1 MTTQI
6 AVRLPD
12 DLVEFLDSAVAHGE
26 APSRAAIVAEAL
38 EQERRK
44 YAARADT
51 QILQE
56 QGTEDDLAD
65 LVAWTASSA
74 VID

>member
-44 YAARADT
+44 YADT

-56 QGTEDDLAD
+56 QGTEDDLDD